1 MGLRV
6 FLAILILG
14 AYSQVVQ
21 ALLIREGLVV
31 FYGNEVSLGA
41 FFASWL
47 GWLAVGSW
55 LVLQLRERQWLRQ
68 PLVWLP
74 RLLLLLPLVVS
85 LQILLFRLVR
95 LLLDVSASEF
105 VPLDQLFL
113 SLFLITAPGSLLL
126 GIAFPLGCRAL
137 QETLTDRPGLE
148 GVRVISRLYI
158 ADALGALLGGVLFT
172 FVLVRWLGVIGTL
185 GVLSLLLAFTVFW
198 LTAAGSWARRLGLM
212 LGLLG
217 LMSSLPPVQS
227 GLDRQLETL
236 RFSTLQP
243 GLALEASRQTRYGH
257 VALARLGEQY
267 SVVENGQIA
276 QSFPLPL
283 AVRQEAAY
291 FMVQAAGARRVLL
304 LGGFAGGL
312 PAELLHYPLERLE
325 VVEEDAR
332 AFAMVREWLPD
343 ESRRALDDP
352 RVRLHPVD
360 GRRFIN
366 HLPADVRFDLVLALN
381 ATPANA
387 HSNRYFTL
395 EFYRQIARH
404 LSPDGVFCTRVSGA
418 SNYLGK
424 VVQSFTASVYQTL
437 SQTLPQVAVAPGD
450 DYVYCASAA
459 KDRVSEEAAVLEQRY
474 LAMPQTDRRIS
485 PKLFHSLLQ
494 ADEIDYAR
502 SQLEAAPPA
511 LNRDDRPLTYYLNM
525 LLWGQFSASDFADWL
540 EQLRRLGH
548 WVYLL
553 PLLVFVAL
561 WLLRS
566 SLQGFQ
572 RSVQL
577 RQSATLGLAVLG
589 MIAMAAQL
597 VVLFSYQAH
606 VGFVFERVA
615 LLNGVFMTGL
625 ALGAG
630 LGQGLSRSGR
640 AATRLMAVLI
650 LNALALAI
658 LPQGL
663 VQLGRSLAA
672 LQEWG
677 YPLLSLLLGLLTG
690 CGFPLGVRIVEQ
702 ERAWVLRSSGI
713 SQMADN
719 FGGALGGLLTG
730 ALLVPL
736 LGVDWSC
743 YLLALFALVTLLPLL
758 YATRVPERI
767 AWLQPRG
774 LAAFPVSAVGW
785 LLSGMVLLA
794 FAWAQAQQAQQPQ
807 PEVRFS
813 EQRLAEVSGSQRFLQ
828 VDTPFVYYLGS
839 NGEEAPDTVSL
850 ASMAAAPRV
859 RGYGGGLNLLL
870 ALDRQGVLRG
880 VRYLDSHETP
890 AYITGIQTW
899 LNGLAGRNLSDGPLT
914 LEQID
919 GLSGATVSSRA
930 ALEAI
935 NQSARAGGRL
945 AFARSFGGPAAE
957 AMPSAGL
964 SATFLVTLGWLLLCL
979 PVYLSGSERGRLVYQ
994 FGSLLILG
1002 LWLNSQVTEVDLVNL
1017 GLGRFA
1023 SPADNPQHWLLL
1035 GFALGGALLFG
1046 PVWCGYLCPFG
1057 ALQEFVSRL
1066 GHRLGLRAYPSRPLD
1081 RWLRYLKYLL
1091 LGSMLIA
1098 AWFTGD
1104 SRWGLFDPMQYAF
1117 GDSWPTWI
1125 LAITALVLV
1134 GALFYYRFW
1143 CRYLCPM
1150 GAFLALGNKFALLQR
1165 WAPRR
1170 RFNHCDLGVREE
1182 FDVDCIRC
1190 NRCLSGRDTHLK
1202 PHRY

>member
-1 MGLRV
+1 MGPRI

-55 LVLQLRERQWLRQ
+55 LVLRLRERQWTQQ

-74 RLLLLLPLVVS
+74 RLLLLLPLVVL

-137 QETLTDRPGLE
+137 QESLTDRQTDE
-148 GVRVISRLYI
+148 GVQVISRLYI

-185 GVLSLLLAFTVFW
+185 GVLTMLLSLTVIW
-198 LTAAGSWARRLGLM
+198 LTAAGSWARRVGLM
-212 LGLLG
+212 LGVMG
-217 LMSSLPPVQS
+217 LINSLPPMQS
-227 GLDRQLETL
+227 VLERQLETL

-243 GLALEASRQTRYGH
+243 GLTLEASRQTRYGH

-267 SVVENGQIA
+267 SVVENGQIS

-291 FMVQAAGARRVLL
+291 FMAQAAGARRVLM

-312 PAELLHYPLERLE
+312 PAELLHYPVERLD
-325 VVEEDAR
+325 VVEEDAQ
-332 AFAMVREWLPD
+332 AFAMVRDWLPE
-343 ESRRALDDP
+343 ESRQALDDP
-352 RVRLHPVD
+352 RIRLRAVD

-366 HLPADVRFDLVLALN
+366 HLPEDVRYDLVLVLN

-437 SQTLPQVAVAPGD
+437 RETLPQVAVVPGD
-450 DYVYCASAA
+450 DYVYCASPAPG
-459 KDRVSEEAAVLEQRY
+459 RVSEDATVLEQRY
-474 LAMPQTDRRIS
+474 LELSQTEQRFS
-485 PKLFHSLLQ
+485 PKLFYSLLQ
-494 ADEIDYAR
+494 ANEIDYAHR
-502 SQLEAAPPA
+502 QLEKASAE
-511 LNRDDRPLTYYLNM
+511 LNRDTRPVTYYLNM

-540 EQLRRLGH
+540 EQLRGMGH

-553 PLLVFVAL
+553 PPLILIAL

-589 MIAMAAQL
+589 MIAMAVQL

-606 VGFVFERVA
+606 VGFMFERVA

-630 LGQGLSRSGR
+630 LGQALSRTGR
-640 AATRLMAVLI
+640 AAGRLMAVLI
-650 LNALALAI
+650 LNALALAA

-663 VQLGRSLAA
+663 ALLGRGAA
-672 LQEWG
+672 GLQEWG
-677 YPLLSLLLGLLTG
+677 YPLLSILLGLLTG
-690 CGFPLGVRIVEQ
+690 CGFPLGVRIAEQ
-702 ERAWVLRSSGI
+702 EQAWVVRSSGI
-713 SQMADN
+713 TQMADN

-730 ALLVPL
+730 AILVPL
-736 LGVDWSC
+736 LGVEWSS
-743 YLLALFALVTLLPLL
+743 YLLSLFALLTLLPLL
-758 YATRVPERI
+758 YAARVPERI
-767 AWLQPRG
+767 DWLQPRG
-774 LAAFPVSAVGW
+774 YSAFPAASLGW

-794 FAWAQAQQAQQPQ
+794 LAWAQAQQALQPH
-807 PEVRFS
+807 PETRFRE
-813 EQRLAEVSGSQRFLQ
+813 EQLIGVSGSQRFQQ
-828 VDTPFVYYLGS
+828 VDTPFVHYLGS
-839 NGEEAPDTVSL
+839 NGEGAPDTVSL
-850 ASMAAAPRV
+850 ASMAAAPQV
-859 RGYGGGLNLLL
+859 RGYGGSINLLL
-870 ALDRQGVLRG
+870 AVDSEGSLRG
-880 VRYLDSHETP
+880 VRYIDSHETP

-899 LNGLAGRNLSDGPLT
+899 LNGLAGQNLSDRPLT

-919 GLSGATVSSRA
+919 ALSGATVSSRA
-930 ALEAI
+930 ALDAI
-935 NQSARAGGRL
+935 NQSAQAGGRL
-945 AFARSFGGPAAE
+945 AFGKSFGGPAAE
-957 AMPSAGL
+957 DLPSTGL
-964 SATFLVTLGWLLLCL
+964 SATFLATLGWLMLFL
-979 PVYLSGSERGRLVYQ
+979 PVYLSGSERGRLLYQ
-994 FGSLLILG
+994 LGSLLILG
-1002 LWLNSQVTEVDLVNL
+1002 L
-1017 GLGRFA
+1017 
-1023 SPADNPQHWLLL
+1023 
-1035 GFALGGALLFG
+1035 
-1046 PVWCGYLCPFG
+1046 
-1057 ALQEFVSRL
+1057 
-1066 GHRLGLRAYPSRPLD
+1066 
-1081 RWLRYLKYLL
+1081 
-1091 LGSMLIA
+1091 
-1098 AWFTGD
+1098 
-1104 SRWGLFDPMQYAF
+1104 
-1117 GDSWPTWI
+1117 
-1125 LAITALVLV
+1125 
-1134 GALFYYRFW
+1134 
-1143 CRYLCPM
+1143 
-1150 GAFLALGNKFALLQR
+1150 
-1165 WAPRR
+1165 
-1170 RFNHCDLGVREE
+1170 
-1182 FDVDCIRC
+1182 
-1190 NRCLSGRDTHLK
+1190 
-1202 PHRY
+1202 